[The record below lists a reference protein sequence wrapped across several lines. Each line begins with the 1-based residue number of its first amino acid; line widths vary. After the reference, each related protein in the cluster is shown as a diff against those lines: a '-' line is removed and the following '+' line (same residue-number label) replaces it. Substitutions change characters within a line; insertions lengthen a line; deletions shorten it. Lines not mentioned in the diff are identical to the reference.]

1 MFILI
6 VVLTALACTG
16 IFFWML
22 RPQHDKALDELARQ
36 ERARAAMRRFCEV
49 ASAPGSGSRAI

>member
-36 ERARAAMRRFCEV
+36 ERARAAMRRF
-49 ASAPGSGSRAI
+49 